1 MRRIVVLVIGGFIL
15 ACGSSETRTAPAA
28 EPPAGD
34 VSAPAESSI
43 QQLSADAKSCLDLVK
58 AERYVDA
65 IDPCERAVVE
75 GANVEVEAALAESKE
90 AVLAAGAA
98 TASAAAAAA
107 LEGESVGDATKAA
120 GGNVL
125 KQLGV
130 D

>member
-28 EPPAGD
+28 DPSAGD
-34 VSAPAESSI
+34 VSAPASSI

-90 AVLAAGAA
+90 AALAAGAA

-107 LEGESVGDATKAA
+107 LEGESVGDAAKSS